1 VAKLKLSEFVLF
13 AVLIY
18 VGFMV
23 SDWISKAVGLE
34 SWGIVGTLIILILP
48 VAIIYY
54 VWKQWLQ
61 KAAD

>member
-1 VAKLKLSEFVLF
+1 MLV
-13 AVLIY
+13 Y

-23 SDWISKAVGLE
+23 SDWISKAVGLQ
-34 SWGIVGTLIILILP
+34 SWGIAGTLIILILP